1 MNAQQLRREAF
12 NQAKNHEM
20 ILAVRYNAKASTSP
34 LVSVVVIAHR
44 SVPTFMALLVGFI
57 IV

>member
-1 MNAQQLRREAF
+1 MNAQQLRREEF

-20 ILAVRYNAKASTSP
+20 IQCATMPKPP

-44 SVPTFMALLVGFI
+44 SVPTFMALLVVF
-57 IV
+57 

>member
-1 MNAQQLRREAF
+1 MNAQQLRREVF
-12 NQAKNHEM
+12 IQAKDHEM
-20 ILAVRYNAKASTSP
+20 IWQCATMPKPP

-44 SVPTFMALLVGFI
+44 MRSVRTDFHGAISGFN